1 MFKKSIIAAAA
12 ALVISA
18 SMAASPAHALSKKGA
33 FAIGAFSALAITAV
47 AAANAQARGHG
58 YGYGYEGHGGYSPRR
73 SYKRAARRCADRY
86 GWKTWR
92 WERCMERRGF

>member
-47 AAANAQARGHG
+47 AAANAQAHGHD
-58 YGYGYEGHGGYSPRR
+58 YGYEGHGGYSPRR